1 MTVKYLFRTFWAT
14 LLFAWLMPQPIQAQD
29 NDGETFY
36 AQSTEGVQIEFSVI
50 STGKKTCLLKSVSES
65 AIGHVTIPEVA
76 QGFTVTDIGY
86 RAFDKCNGLTG
97 VTIPNTVTTIDG
109 GAFYSCENLKSL
121 LIPNSVNNMGKIEKE
136 PDDDDDEP
144 TPQPPTDNI
153 KRSKNNKEKITII
166 GPIAIGCTSLNSIN
180 VEKGNTTYDS
190 RNDCNAIIETATN
203 TLLTGCV
210 NTIIPNSVTSI
221 GYGVF
226 AELENLKTIDI
237 PTSVINIGDY
247 AFVYTGLTQINLP
260 SSVINI
266 GKGAFEGTRIS
277 EIYIPYSVI
286 NIGDYA
292 FDCKELSRVFISNS
306 VKSLGDGAFGEKTQL
321 DYIYSDIEEP
331 FSISDYVFSNA
342 TYSYCILYV
351 PNGTATKYQ
360 AQTGWSKFNN
370 IIEQDNIYVQS
381 TEGVLME
388 FSVISAGKKTCSLKS
403 VNNSAIGHVTI
414 PEVVKGFTVTE
425 ITESAFYKCDGLTGV
440 TIPYTVT
447 KIDGRP
453 FYDCP
458 SLSSIK
464 IDSKNPIFD
473 SRDDCNAIIETA
485 TDKLLF
491 GCKATKIPTTVTS
504 LGIAAFENISG
515 LVEITIPNSV
525 TNIGAGAFYEC
536 NDLTK
541 LTIPSS
547 VTSIG
552 TADNEISDDYMSIV
566 YGCSSLISLSVEE
579 GNRYYDS
586 RNNCNAIIETASNTL
601 LSGCVN
607 TVIPN
612 TISSIGSGAFAG
624 IKNLRTIDI
633 PYSVVNIGDF
643 AFEHAGL
650 TKITIPNSVVN
661 IGKDAFQ
668 GIQLTEL
675 IIPNSVINIGRGA
688 FSDCELLTTIFI
700 PKSLAKIGDEA
711 FYCYEG
717 AISNIYS
724 EIEEPFAINEY
735 TFNKET
741 YANCKLHV
749 PYGTTS
755 KYQAQAGWSKFENI
769 IEPQDGD
776 VFKEITAEGIEMTF
790 TIVSAKDKTCIVGT
804 SSSDAAI
811 SNTTTGIVTIPET
824 AKGYKVIGVGEY
836 AFLACT
842 GVTGIS
848 IPASVIGLL
857 EYSFSGCSGLNE
869 ISLPSGLQWIG
880 EKAFSGCSALT
891 SITIPASVTGFGHEV
906 FIGCTNLS
914 DVYSEIIKPFDLY
927 DDVFRDAIYY
937 KDATLHV
944 PEGTKALY
952 KEASGW
958 KNFKNIDSGILED
971 GDYYTIQTIEGCDL
985 YCQVIDWKEKTCRI
999 GFEKVHWGA
1008 IPVNS
1013 ITGEKYEGGITIP
1026 SIANGYTVIQ
1036 IEQGAFTGEEGLE
1049 YVVIPNTVKTINDY
1063 AFPYCE
1069 NLKEIVLPNG
1079 LISIGKR
1086 AFEACKSLQTV
1097 VIPNSVNSIGK
1108 YAFANCMSLYSVTSL
1123 VNIPFK
1129 LDETVFVV
1137 ENEDYDRDV
1146 MYGIAKLYVPMGR
1159 LSIYQQTTGWEKFQ
1173 NIIERTMS
1181 NKLTYMLD
1189 GNVYKTY
1196 DVQPGEVVTPEPD
1209 PIREGYDFSGW
1220 EGVPVIM
1227 PDHDVVVTGYFTP
1240 GTGVADLREAEVQ
1253 LLQIYTLS
1261 GQRLSAP
1268 HKGINIIN
1276 GKKVLVK

>member
-1 MTVKYLFRTFWAT
+1 MIRRLLPNSIITAILLVLFSP
-14 LLFAWLMPQPIQAQD
+14 LSMMAQTR
-29 NDGETFY
+29 DGESFY
-36 AQSTEGVQIEFSVI
+36 AETIEGIKMGFRVISIEEKTCKVDAVPPAESAVSNVNGHVTIPEEANGFKVTCIGEYAFNEVLGLTGITIPNSVTRIEAGAFMECEDLQSITIPSSVI
-50 STGKKTCLLKSVSES
+50 SLGELSEEDEYDEDDEPTDDLIVFWGCKNLKSIHIEEGNPKFDSRNDCNAIIETASNTLLYGCMNTIIPNSVTSIGLGAFAGHKNLKSINIPNSVININHYAFSASGLKEVKFSNSLINIGVKAFHSTNLKELYLPNSVINIGRGAFSDCELLTTIFIPKSLAKIGDEAFYCYEGAISNIYSEIEEPFAINEYTFNKETYANCKLHVPYGTTSKYQAKAGWRKFENIIDDNNINQDIIYERSIEGVLIVYTIMSDSEKTCRLKSVSES
-65 AIGHVTIPEVA
+65 AIGHVTIPEVV

-86 RAFDKCNGLTG
+86 RAFDECVGLTG
-97 VTIPNTVTTIDG
+97 VTIPNTVTKIDG
-109 GAFYSCENLKSL
+109 GAFYACENLKSL
-121 LIPNSVNNMGKIEKE
+121 NIPSSVNNMGTMMEHE
-136 PDDDDDEP
+136 SDDDDEP
-144 TPQPPTDNI
+144 TPQPATDNNK
-153 KRSKNNKEKITII
+153 KRLRNNKEQNII
-166 GPIAIGCTSLNSIN
+166 VGPIAIGCTSLNSIS
-180 VEKGNTTYDS
+180 VAKENTTYDS

-226 AELENLKTIDI
+226 AKLENLKTIDI
-237 PTSVINIGDY
+237 PS
-247 AFVYTGLTQINLP
+247 
-260 SSVINI
+260 
-266 GKGAFEGTRIS
+266 
-277 EIYIPYSVI
+277 
-286 NIGDYA
+286 
-292 FDCKELSRVFISNS
+292 
-306 VKSLGDGAFGEKTQL
+306 
-321 DYIYSDIEEP
+321 
-331 FSISDYVFSNA
+331 
-342 TYSYCILYV
+342 
-351 PNGTATKYQ
+351 
-360 AQTGWSKFNN
+360 
-370 IIEQDNIYVQS
+370 
-381 TEGVLME
+381 
-388 FSVISAGKKTCSLKS
+388 
-403 VNNSAIGHVTI
+403 
-414 PEVVKGFTVTE
+414 
-425 ITESAFYKCDGLTGV
+425 
-440 TIPYTVT
+440 
-447 KIDGRP
+447 
-453 FYDCP
+453 
-458 SLSSIK
+458 
-464 IDSKNPIFD
+464 
-473 SRDDCNAIIETA
+473 
-485 TDKLLF
+485 
-491 GCKATKIPTTVTS
+491 
-504 LGIAAFENISG
+504 
-515 LVEITIPNSV
+515 
-525 TNIGAGAFYEC
+525 
-536 NDLTK
+536 
-541 LTIPSS
+541 
-547 VTSIG
+547 
-552 TADNEISDDYMSIV
+552 
-566 YGCSSLISLSVEE
+566 
-579 GNRYYDS
+579 
-586 RNNCNAIIETASNTL
+586 
-601 LSGCVN
+601 
-607 TVIPN
+607 
-612 TISSIGSGAFAG
+612 
-624 IKNLRTIDI
+624 
-633 PYSVVNIGDF
+633 SVVNIGDF

-958 KNFKNIDSGILED
+958 KNFRNIDSGILED